1 MIPFHELM
9 FLLFVEMNNKELYII
24 GVLYLALLSIS
35 SQTEGQH
42 EERKNPRL
50 GIRSLVFH
58 ANRLF
63 FVSARAK

>member
-35 SQTEGQH
+35 SQTERQH
-42 EERKNPRL
+42 EESKNPRL
-50 GIRSLVFH
+50 GIRSLVLH
-58 ANRLF
+58 ANRSF